1 MGESFVRSGQGL
13 LVKEEAG
20 RLKSGGYER
29 EMFLVCHIDGLIEA
43 RSGRIDQTPYL
54 VYAVGDRL
62 SLADSARGGTL
73 TEVAIKNV
81 RETLSG
87 LKERLPMYLLRPE
100 NLCLD
105 PGLIYL
111 DERGRAGFIYLPDR
125 CETGRAESGGS
136 IAEISDSDDTLVENS
151 RIEALTLESFLADE
165 EERLR
170 GLFYGGR
177 PEHGD
182 VDDNICDERV
192 EIDDRSDIGRGIT
205 DNTDFIRVEQAADQY
220 YLSEHCRDSADQSGL
235 RKDPDY
241 VGASHN
247 TAAQAEP
254 PRAEKRRFPLLDT
267 LLTTL
272 FLVGIVLAV
281 FAVLQ
286 SGILD
291 HVFDVFM

>member
-20 RLKSGGYER
+20 RPESGGYER

-73 TEVAIKNV
+73 TEAAIKNV

-87 LKERLPMYLLRPE
+87 LKVRLPMYLLKPE

-105 PGLIYL
+105 PGQIYL
-111 DERGRAGFIYLPDR
+111 DERCRAGFLYLPDR
-125 CETGRAESGGS
+125 SETGRAESGGS
-136 IAEISDSDDTLVENS
+136 IAETSDSADALVENS

-177 PEHGD
+177 PEQGD
-182 VDDNICDERV
+182 VDGSVSGDRV
-192 EIDDRSDIGRGIT
+192 DINDGSGIGRDVPDDESHIRLEEAS
-205 DNTDFIRVEQAADQY
+205 DND
-220 YLSEHCRDSADQSGL
+220 
-235 RKDPDY
+235 DPD
-241 VGASHN
+241 GRS
-247 TAAQAEP
+247 

>member
-177 PEHGD
+177 LEQGD
-182 VDDNICDERV
+182 VDGSVSGDRV
-192 EIDDRSDIGRGIT
+192 E
-205 DNTDFIRVEQAADQY
+205 EAADQY
-220 YLSEHCRDSADQSGL
+220 DLSEHCRDSADQSGL

-241 VGASHN
+241 AGASHN
-247 TAAQAEP
+247 TAAQAEL